1 METHAKHILKLYAE
15 AYPHT
20 WVRHHLE
27 SYDDFLTR
35 RLPEYLKVASEKFVH
50 INANRK
56 IKLYICGKSGDKI
69 RYMPP
74 TGTSGEPLFPNE
86 SRLKDIT
93 YAVTVLVDID
103 VDYTVELRNGETK
116 VISKTIKDYELCKLP
131 LPVLSKY
138 CNLSMIPPV
147 ASLGVGECMYEIG
160 GYFIVDG
167 AEKVLISQEGLAPNV
182 LYVDTLVESTE
193 EDDES
198 PNQYYVAFAE
208 VRSGN
213 EDGSIL
219 PRSHKLWL
227 CKEKFNPPSETAS
240 ETTLQKYKEISKRK
254 GLVMEIPGLS
264 EPVPAAI
271 LFRALGIETDEEIV
285 NYMLLDMT
293 EQERKVFAPKV
304 IETLLQR
311 NLVGTSTESPISVFN
326 TDTAIKYIQKLT
338 RFQSQF
344 AVYDLL
350 NNNFLPHLGDNLV
363 LKAYYLG
370 MMCRKVLGVY
380 LGMEKPSDRD
390 HYKFKR
396 LMVTGD
402 LFFNL
407 FVNTFN
413 IVREDFIRSIDLK
426 LNYDVERYKDEKVQS
441 LLDEGTIGYH
451 MQNSRSDFIMET
463 FKKSFKGMWEGKNG
477 VSQKIERTSY
487 KWPLALLRRTLIQ
500 ISKQSKN
507 ADIMKLHGSTWGLAC
522 PCDVPEKEAGIIK
535 QLALMA
541 VTSISTPSIII
552 KDILEEISGFKYL
565 YNLNPSDIRKNDVRV
580 FLNGAWIGLH
590 SNPTVLSS
598 ELRSRR
604 TVGKLPKFISIAWY
618 KQKNEFV
625 ICTDSGRLIRPVY
638 RFNNLELLNSIA
650 IESTKTWDEVLNKYI
665 DYVDAEESETI
676 LISMTPAVS
685 PYVRS
690 VDDLV
695 FQYADKLM
703 PYTHSEIHPS
713 FALGLSVSTVPYS
726 ENNASVRNTYVVQQT
741 RQAAGI
747 YATNWKNRFDTL
759 GLLLYTPQVPL
770 VQTETMKY
778 VGDNRMMYGSNSVL
792 AIMSHTGYNQE
803 DSVIINSGALKR
815 NMFLTGYYNLYEASE
830 KFVDMA
836 GEIKSEITNPIV
848 GKYVSMITPK
858 DGIDYSYLDTDGIIK
873 EGTHLGPD
881 MALIGMVTPE
891 GDSWKDSTVVSKKDS
906 HGIIDSIF
914 RYRNPEGLLV
924 VKIKVRDTLV
934 PGVGDKFVIASCAQ
948 KGTVGVIMDEEDMPT
963 TSLGLRPD
971 IIMNPHAIPSRMTQS
986 TVLEMLTGKVGSM
999 EGAIQD
1005 ATAFVPRDDP
1015 LKFYGDVLEKNG
1027 FNRLGEEY
1035 MYNGMTGERIRSTIF
1050 VGSVYYSRLKHMVQF
1065 KINSRETGP
1074 MKLMTHQPTGGRAND
1089 GGLRRGEMERDTI
1102 LSHGISKF
1110 IRESMM
1116 DRSDGYSTILDEETG
1131 RIDVSKSDK
1140 TPTKID
1146 LPYSMKLV
1154 LQEMESMCV
1163 ETKLIT
1169 L

>member
-35 RLPEYLKVASEKFVH
+35 RLPEFLKIASEKFVH

-74 TGTSGEPLFPNE
+74 TNSAGEPLFPNE
-86 SRLKDIT
+86 ARLKDIT
-93 YAVTVLVDID
+93 YALTIFVDID
-103 VDYTVELRNGETK
+103 IDYTVELKNGETK
-116 VISKTIKDYELCKLP
+116 VISRTIKDYELCKLP
-131 LPVLSKY
+131 LPILSKY

-147 ASLGVGECMYEIG
+147 ASIGVGECMYEIG

-182 LYVDTLVESTE
+182 LYVDRLVDPTD
-193 EDDES
+193 EDEDS
-198 PNQYYVAFAE
+198 NNQYYVAFAE
-208 VRSGN
+208 VRSGS

-227 CKEKFNPPSETAS
+227 CKEKFNPPSENATESAL
-240 ETTLQKYKEISKRK
+240 EKYKQMSKRR
-254 GLVMEIPGLS
+254 GLVFELQGLS
-264 EPVPAAI
+264 EPVPVAI
-271 LFRALGIETDEEIV
+271 LFRALGVESDEDIV

-293 EQERKVFAPKV
+293 ESERKVYAPKV

-311 NLVGTSTESPISVFN
+311 NLVGTSSESPVSIFT
-326 TDTAIKYIQKLT
+326 TDSAIKYIQKLT

-344 AVYDLL
+344 AVLDVL
-350 NNNFLPHLGDNLV
+350 NNFFLPHLGNNLV

-380 LGMEKPSDRD
+380 LGMEPPSDRD

-407 FVNTFN
+407 FVNTFAV
-413 IVREDFIRSIDLK
+413 VREDFIRSIDLK
-426 LNYDVERYKDEKVQS
+426 LNYDVERYKDERVVA

-451 MQNSRSDFIMET
+451 MQNSRSDFILDT

-477 VSQKIERTSY
+477 VSQKVERTSY

-500 ISKQSKN
+500 ISKQAKN

-541 VTSISTPSIII
+541 TTSISTPSKIII
-552 KDILEEISGFKYL
+552 DILEEISGFRYL
-565 YNLNPSDIRKNDVRV
+565 YNMNPAAIKKNDVRV

-590 SNPTVLSS
+590 ANPLMLEK
-598 ELRSRR
+598 ELKSRR
-604 TVGKLPKFISIAWY
+604 ATGSLPKLISIAWY

-625 ICTDSGRLIRPVY
+625 IYTDSGRLMRPIY
-638 RFNNLELLNSIA
+638 RFNSLDLLDSVE
-650 IESTKTWDEVLNKYI
+650 IESTKSWGEVLKKFI
-665 DYVDAEESETI
+665 DYIDAEESETI
-676 LISMTPAVS
+676 LVSMTPAVT

-759 GLLLYTPQVPL
+759 GLLLYTPQAPL

-778 VGDNRMMYGSNSVL
+778 VGDNRMMYGANAVL

-803 DSVIINSGALKR
+803 DSVIINSGSLKR

-830 KFVDMA
+830 KFLDFA
-836 GEIKSEITNPIV
+836 EEIKTEITNPII
-848 GKYVSMITPK
+848 GKYAGIVTPK
-858 DGIDYSYLDTDGIIK
+858 DGVDYSYLDADGIIK
-873 EGTHLGPD
+873 VDTHLGPD
-881 MALIGMVTPE
+881 MVMIGMVSPE
-891 GDSWKDSTVVSKKDS
+891 GDGWKDSSVTSKKDS
-906 HGIIDSIF
+906 HGIVDSIF
-914 RYRNPEGLLV
+914 KYRNAKGLLV
-924 VKIKVRDTLV
+924 VKIKIRDTLI

-948 KGTVGVIMDEEDMPT
+948 KGTVGIVMDEEDMPT
-963 TSLGLRPD
+963 TSWGVRPD

-1015 LKFYGDVLEKNG
+1015 LKFYGDILERNG
-1027 FNRLGEEY
+1027 IIG
-1035 MYNGMTGERIRSTIF
+1035 
-1050 VGSVYYSRLKHMVQF
+1050 
-1065 KINSRETGP
+1065 
-1074 MKLMTHQPTGGRAND
+1074 
-1089 GGLRRGEMERDTI
+1089 
-1102 LSHGISKF
+1102 
-1110 IRESMM
+1110 
-1116 DRSDGYSTILDEETG
+1116 
-1131 RIDVSKSDK
+1131 
-1140 TPTKID
+1140 
-1146 LPYSMKLV
+1146 
-1154 LQEMESMCV
+1154 
-1163 ETKLIT
+1163 
-1169 L
+1169 